1 MLLIFQL
8 LQIAIVVSV
17 CAVVAYGIGYVLHDI
32 YDHLFDKDK

>member
-17 CAVVAYGIGYVLHDI
+17 CAVVAYGVGYALHDI
-32 YDHLFDKDK
+32 YDRLFNREK